1 MTHPVCIFGPPDGCR
16 EIIDAIL
23 AHGRRVLLATGP
35 GAEGPL
41 AGNAVPPDGVELLP
55 HAQLIRCSGG
65 AGDFALEFAGPDGR
79 TQRRASALVLAHPPE
94 RLPNFAAYGL
104 RPSPAVRS
112 ASDLVAAGCRPP
124 AGEAWNEVAILNG
137 LRTESSPQA
146 TGALLRSALRLGREL
161 NARCHVFTGNLKVAA
176 DGLEALAREA
186 RTAGVVFHKF
196 SHSTP
201 AIDQDAA
208 GRVRFAFT
216 DEVSGAELRLSPDLT
231 VVDEACAPPAAL
243 RTLARTL
250 ELETDAA
257 GFPQADAVHRLPVS
271 TNRRGVL
278 VAGAA
283 LPYGAT
289 KSADAS
295 NLLLALRPAAA
306 PAAARIDP
314 GRCVRCLT
322 CFRACPY
329 RAISLARR
337 PEVHAD
343 ACEGCGI
350 CRSECPRQAIR
361 IAGQEPE
368 EMRGVLDSGRPSAG
382 TRPHLTVLA
391 CARSG
396 GPAGRAAA
404 AAGAPW
410 AAQVTLVEV
419 PCAGSLGREFL
430 LAAFERGA
438 DGVMVLACHDEL
450 CHGRTG
456 NRLAAARTEHTREF
470 LRGCGSP
477 AQLVY
482 RTTAA
487 NMDTETGRAIVELAA
502 HLTASGAGLAPND

>member
-1 MTHPVCIFGPPDGCR
+1 MTHPVCIFGPPADSR
-16 EIIDAIL
+16 ELIDTL
-23 AHGRRVLLATGP
+23 LTQGQRVLLA
-35 GAEGPL
+35 
-41 AGNAVPPDGVELLP
+41 
-55 HAQLIRCSGG
+55 
-65 AGDFALEFAGPDGR
+65 AGPDPQHSPAGDAAPPAGLEVLPPAR
-79 TQRRASALVLAHPPE
+79 LVACRGGSGDFTLEFDIAGDVMRRRASALVLAHPPE
-94 RLPNFAAYGL
+94 QLPNFAAYGL
-104 RPSPAVRS
+104 HPSPSVRS
-112 ASDLVAAGCRPP
+112 ASDLVPTGCRPP
-124 AGEAWNEVAILNG
+124 AGAAWNEVAILNG

-146 TGALLRSALRLGREL
+146 TGRLLQAALRLRREL
-161 NARCHVFTGNLKVAA
+161 NARCHFFTGNLKVAA
-176 DGLEALAREA
+176 EGVEALACEA

-196 SHSTP
+196 THSAP
-201 AIDQDAA
+201 VVRQNED
-208 GRVRFAFT
+208 GRAHIVFT
-216 DEVSGAELRLSPDLT
+216 DEITGVELRLAPDLV
-231 VVDEACAPPAAL
+231 VVDEAPAPPHAL
-243 RTLARTL
+243 RALARTL

-289 KSADAS
+289 ESADAS

-382 TRPHLTVLA
+382 TRPRLTVLA

-396 GPAGRAAA
+396 GPAVRAAA

-438 DGVMVLACHDEL
+438 DGVMVAACHDDL
-450 CHGRTG
+450 CHAGTG
-456 NRLAAARTEHTREF
+456 NRLARTRTELTREF
-470 LRGCGSP
+470 LHGCGLP
-477 AQLVY
+477 VQLVF
-482 RTTAA
+482 RATAA
-487 NMDTETGRAIVELAA
+487 NMDSETGRAIAELAA
-502 HLTASGAGLAPND
+502 QLTAPGPGRTPTA